1 KSRVTFTLADCIELI
16 DNSIDE
22 LQKSI
27 GEIVHIKHSNFVLI
41 MSNLQTSVSTD
52 LIDKDICVD
61 GFSSRAMNGYAKM
74 MVRKQIIKITHL
86 MSNSLAL
93 INNYVSSQI
102 RY

>member
-1 KSRVTFTLADCIELI
+1 
-16 DNSIDE
+16 
-22 LQKSI
+22 
-27 GEIVHIKHSNFVLI
+27 
-41 MSNLQTSVSTD
+41 
-52 LIDKDICVD
+52 
-61 GFSSRAMNGYAKM
+61 MNRYAKM